1 MVNLDDGHR
10 RCSDASPEI
19 SMPQAKTRDPSPDVM
34 NSALRSGRS
43 FHLDDCAISLD
54 DEKDNVSE
62 FSRAPMHYDMEDDQ
76 SDVDPSVSKRSSPQT
91 FLAAAAVMQ
100 PKLVARPFNPDRP
113 QLWFAQLE
121 TQFTDLGIVTKI
133 DKYNKT
139 VPLIDTVYAAE
150 VEDLIIAR
158 PVNTPYQTLKNEL
171 IRCFT
176 TSRSMNLLRLL
187 DNENLG
193 DRTPSKHL
201 RHLKALVPGVDEEVL
216 KTHWLSH
223 LPEQTRATLT
233 AQVDASLENLAKLAD
248 RVHEVFQPHQ
258 TSANS
263 ASSGN
268 VVNSALRD
276 ELESLKATVAAM
288 QLRESRS
295 RSRGPPKCLPGCRS
309 TKAQY
314 LVDTG
319 SDVSVC
325 PRRVHTRKRDASGY
339 QLFAANNTLIN
350 TYGYIPILLDL
361 GLRKEIKWRFVEAGQ
376 LQDGQLVKFESFSV
390 RLQTIEEDSS
400 YVALL
405 KKFPA
410 IIKPEGLLRNI
421 KHMTQHHIRTTH
433 GPPVSARPRRLLPN
447 KLAIAKAKFSNMQK
461 LGIARRG
468 QGPWSSPLHLAPENN
483 GEWKPCGDYRGLNDR
498 TIPDKYPVRYL
509 EDFAANLYGSTIFL
523 TIDLV
528 KAFNQVPVAAEDI
541 QKTAIITPFGL
552 FEFPFMTFGLRNAA
566 QTFQR
571 LIDEVTRD
579 LPFLFPYID
588 DILVA
593 SETPEQ
599 HLDHLRQLFQ
609 RLEYFGLVVNVAKS
623 VLGKPAVVFLGH
635 TINAQGIKPPA
646 DRVRAILEYP
656 KPSNVK
662 SLRRFL
668 GALNFYRKFMKGA
681 AEILAPL
688 NAAHRGPAVKGKH
701 PVDWTPEME
710 AAFDASKRALA
721 EATHLSHPN
730 VHAEWAVFTDA
741 SDHAIGAVLQQRHQ
755 DGWQPLAFF
764 SKKLA
769 LSERH
774 HATYDRELEAI
785 YEKPDKA
792 TPWQCRRLDFI
803 GQFTSDIVHVAG
815 DDNVVADALSRIEA
829 VFQAID
835 SQQLAQSQREDPE
848 LRQLLE
854 GNNNNSLNLQLFRFP
869 GSDIRLYCDVSASG
883 TIRPQVYTVSRGGAT
898 TGHQDRNSS
907 SCTSLSL
914 DRKVWST
921 SQDHI
926 RQRRPVYRG
935 HLPTSDRDVGNLTQA
950 YYANSSPG

>member
-1 MVNLDDGHR
+1 
-10 RCSDASPEI
+10 
-19 SMPQAKTRDPSPDVM
+19 MPGVQELPTHNA
-34 NSALRSGRS
+34 
-43 FHLDDCAISLD
+43 
-54 DEKDNVSE
+54 
-62 FSRAPMHYDMEDDQ
+62 
-76 SDVDPSVSKRSSPQT
+76 

-100 PKLVARPFNPDRP
+100 PKLVARPFNPDKP

-121 TQFTDLGIVTKI
+121 TQFTDLGIVTEI

-158 PVNTPYQTLKNEL
+158 PVNTPFQTLKNEL

-176 TSRSMNLLRLL
+176 TPRSMNLLRLL

-201 RHLKALVPGVDEEVL
+201 RHLKALVPGIDEEVL
-216 KTHWLSH
+216 KTRWLSH
-223 LPEQTRATLT
+223 LPEQTRATLA
-233 AQVDASLENLAKLAD
+233 AQDDASLENLAKLAD

-258 TSANS
+258 TAAIS
-263 ASSGN
+263 ASSSN

-288 QLRESRS
+288 QL
-295 RSRGPPKCLPGCRS
+295 LPGKLQGELLATECSSLLTSRRLFVTDRS

-325 PRRVHTRKRDASGY
+325 PRRAHSRKKDGSGY

-361 GLRKEIKWRFVEAGQ
+361 GLRKEIKWRFIEADVSRYIIGADLLHHYGLLPDLKNQ
-376 LQDGQLVKFESFSV
+376 RLIDSTTGLSTDGQLVKFESFSV

-410 IIKPEGLLRNI
+410 ITKPEGLLRNT
-421 KHMTQHHIRTTH
+421 KHMTQHHIRTTP

-447 KLAIAKAKFSNMQK
+447 KLAIAKAEFSNMQK

-468 QGPWSSPLHLAPENN
+468 QGPWSSPLHLTPKKNR
-483 GEWKPCGDYRGLNDR
+483 EWRPCGDYRGLNDR

-509 EDFAANLYGSTIFL
+509 EDFVANLYGSTIFS

-528 KAFNQVPVAAEDI
+528 KVFNQVPVAAEDI
-541 QKTAIITPFGL
+541 QKAAIITPFGL

-566 QTFQR
+566 QTLQR
-571 LIDEVTRD
+571 LINEVTRD

-609 RLEYFGLVVNVAKS
+609 RLEDFGLV
-623 VLGKPAVVFLGH
+623 
-635 TINAQGIKPPA
+635 
-646 DRVRAILEYP
+646 
-656 KPSNVK
+656 
-662 SLRRFL
+662 
-668 GALNFYRKFMKGA
+668 
-681 AEILAPL
+681 
-688 NAAHRGPAVKGKH
+688 
-701 PVDWTPEME
+701 
-710 AAFDASKRALA
+710 
-721 EATHLSHPN
+721 
-730 VHAEWAVFTDA
+730 
-741 SDHAIGAVLQQRHQ
+741 
-755 DGWQPLAFF
+755 
-764 SKKLA
+764 
-769 LSERH
+769 
-774 HATYDRELEAI
+774 
-785 YEKPDKA
+785 
-792 TPWQCRRLDFI
+792 
-803 GQFTSDIVHVAG
+803 FTSDIVHVAG

-829 VFQAID
+829 VSQAID
-835 SQQLAQSQREDPE
+835 NQQLAQSQREDLE

-854 GNNNNSLNLQLFRFP
+854 GFKDCLTIIDRFTRYP
-869 GSDIRLYCDVSASG
+869 EVVPLPDIRTETVVRALLYHWIARFGVPLR
-883 TIRPQVYTVSRGGAT
+883 I
-898 TGHQDRNSS
+898 
-907 SCTSLSL
+907 
-914 DRKVWST
+914 
-921 SQDHI
+921 
-926 RQRRPVYRG
+926 
-935 HLPTSDRDVGNLTQA
+935 TSDRGGQFIADIYRRLTEMLGIRRKLTTPIHPQANGLVERLHRQLKAALLCHGDSWYDVLPLVLLALRTA
-950 YYANSSPG
+950 WKPDVESTPAEFT